1 MISLLAN
8 SKNTELRVNE
18 KTPINTAVKGCFKD
32 IHSLVTSQ
40 EKKNCLELNSIVLNF
55 TGLRQFLCNITLY
68 KECGNEFIFAEIQ
81 IKQDVKAYVEG
92 HEK

>member
-32 IHSLVTSQ
+32 IYSLVTSQ
-40 EKKNCLELNSIVLNF
+40 EKKIV
-55 TGLRQFLCNITLY
+55 
-68 KECGNEFIFAEIQ
+68 
-81 IKQDVKAYVEG
+81 
-92 HEK
+92 